1 MSPNLDAN
9 RPSHI
14 IKTKTGP
21 DDPEL
26 FESLEEG
33 LGQVL
38 PEDLVE
44 VADIL
49 HLRHLEFTLLFDQ
62 ANLPGFD
69 DNNLRI
75 VCMAV
80 ASTKKNARSMF
91 DTLFAQ
97 DHIKLLTD
105 LLHGTGV
112 PGERVQ
118 RFVENAEN
126 FTDPRLA
133 LEFATGVLH
142 YTDPKKYWLW
152 TRWFWDIDKQTGI
165 LPLAAGSVKNLV
177 ADTIA
182 EGYNHV
188 GEVTAMSVQLGEG
201 TGLLSSE
208 LEDHPDREPF
218 VADVFLAASYAVYLY
233 GVTAWRLSRE
243 FNNLLPPLPQ
253 LIRKLLGIPK
263 RKDPAPTG

>member
-1 MSPNLDAN
+1 MSPSTD

-14 IKTKTGP
+14 IKQKTGP

-33 LGQVL
+33 LRQVL

-49 HLRHLEFTLLFDQ
+49 HQRHIEFALLFDQ

-80 ASTKKNARSMF
+80 SSTKKSARGMF
-91 DTLFAQ
+91 DALLEQ
-97 DHIKLLTD
+97 DYKKLLTD
-105 LLHGTGV
+105 LLHGKGA

-126 FTDPRLA
+126 FKDSRLA

-142 YTDPKKYWLW
+142 YTDPEKYWLW
-152 TRWFWDIDKQTGI
+152 TRWFWDTDKQTGI

-182 EGYNHV
+182 EGYIHV
-188 GEVTAMSVQLGEG
+188 GEVTAMSIRLGEG
-201 TGLLSSE
+201 TGLLSPK
-208 LEDHPDREPF
+208 LVDHPDRIPF
-218 VADVFLAASYAVYLY
+218 VADVFLAAAYAVYLY

-243 FNNLLPPLPQ
+243 FNSLLPPLPQ
-253 LIRKLLGIPK
+253 LIRRLLGVPK
-263 RKDPAPTG
+263 RKDPVPAAE